1 MNKYLNNFYNLFSY
15 NKDIAYKAVVEKK
28 DWLFQDLYF
37 PYSFF
42 EVKENDKSIY
52 PDIFALYD
60 QTLLFKEASFDND
73 VFLDHE
79 DKKEEITNTFNNNF
93 ALAYAYDSLLPL
105 DKDSFYVQFDFTKI
119 DQKLYQ
125 ILIANIF
132 PCIDN
137 IKELDFFY
145 DKTNVVD
152 LLRYPMYGN
161 PHRWNIILTKD
172 KLIQN
177 RLYLPY
183 VKKII
188 YDESKLTDE
197 ELETLKIIASSLKV
211 SLEAINDK

>member
-15 NKDIAYKAVVEKK
+15 NKDISYKAVEEKK

-37 PYSFF
+37 PYSFY

-60 QTLLFKEASFDND
+60 QTLLFKEASFNND

-79 DKKEEITNTFNNNF
+79 DKKEEITSTFNKYF
-93 ALAYAYDSLLPL
+93 ALSYAFDTLLPL
-105 DKDSFYVQFDFTKI
+105 EKDTFYVQFDFTKI
-119 DQKLYQ
+119 TQKLYQ
-125 ILIANIF
+125 ELIANIF

-137 IKELDFFY
+137 LNELDFFY

-161 PHRWNIILTKD
+161 SHRCNIILTKD
-172 KLIQN
+172 KLINN

-183 VKKII
+183 IKKII
-188 YDESKLTDE
+188 YDESKLTE
-197 ELETLKIIASSLKV
+197 EEIETLKVIASSLNV
-211 SLEAINDK
+211 TLEVIG

>member
-15 NKDIAYKAVVEKK
+15 NKDISYKAVVEKK

-42 EVKENDKSIY
+42 EVKENGKSIY
-52 PDIFALYD
+52 PDIYALYD

-93 ALAYAYDSLLPL
+93 SLAYAYDELLPL

-161 PHRWNIILTKD
+161 SHRWNIILTKD

-188 YDESKLTDE
+188 YDESKLTSE
-197 ELETLKIIASSLKV
+197 EIETLKIIASSLKV
-211 SLEAINDK
+211 SLEVMNDK